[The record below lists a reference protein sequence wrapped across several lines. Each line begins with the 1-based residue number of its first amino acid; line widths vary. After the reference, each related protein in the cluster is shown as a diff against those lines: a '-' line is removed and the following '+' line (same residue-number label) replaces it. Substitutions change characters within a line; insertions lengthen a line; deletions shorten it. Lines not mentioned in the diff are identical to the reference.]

1 MNNKA
6 SLEELDNESDEI
18 SSPLSSS
25 NGLNGS
31 ANNSGKMLEET
42 GSLGINKDEITLEDE
57 KELAG
62 YNDDL
67 PELLTKEYR
76 IKQDEEEP
84 EARST
89 SEKPSVRMGLVLT
102 ATATIMGVVG
112 FVWFG
117 FLAPKPARQKASNP
131 SPSTTPKQ
139 LEDESA
145 ELKGKLAF
153 QDQRRQ
159 LETKPD
165 IQKQRSTYAKPQTS
179 PSPVVTKTPPSPPPI
194 RQTPTVP
201 PAPRTVFVRQ
211 PSPPPPQSALFSARP
226 IQRTQPTQSMQPIR
240 AIQAAPP
247 AQPSSAVDPF
257 ERWSQL
263 ASLGQTRGLTTPEMA
278 SNSERQ
284 PTTELDNN
292 SFATSSTIGTQ
303 TVSANNTM
311 ELGDNSFAT
320 SSTPR
325 PNIAAFRG
333 SPTALSTQNYVSPVP
348 TRTQQQST
356 QQNISTVSI
365 GYTGAN
371 NNSVVNYAT
380 KMTDGEMGI
389 LNRSPVNQ
397 DNNNETSDSALEV
410 AIGTSVNARVVVPML
425 WDESGE
431 SPTNGRFAIQLTED
445 MQATDGSVALPTGT
459 ILVTQVES
467 VNRSNKLVN
476 MSVVALVYPDLQGH
490 MRQEEIPAGNL
501 LIRGKNNQ
509 PLIAQGLF
517 DKGSQIAKQD
527 LLIGVIS
534 SLGRV
539 GEIINQPRTQSSSS
553 SSSFGFSQS
562 TVTTTSNPNVLAA
575 ALEGFFKV
583 TGDRLAKR
591 SDQAVQEMLKKPNVA
606 VVPEGTEVSIF
617 VNSFLRVRR

>member
-18 SSPLSSS
+18 SSPLSLS

-84 EARST
+84 EGRST
-89 SEKPSVRMGLVLT
+89 SEKPSIRMGLVLT
-102 ATATIMGVVG
+102 ATAAIIGAVG

-165 IQKQRSTYAKPQTS
+165 IQKQRSTSTKPQTS
-179 PSPVVTKTPPSPPPI
+179 PSPVVAKTPPSPPPV

-201 PAPRTVFVRQ
+201 PPPRTVFVRQ
-211 PSPPPPQSALFSARP
+211 PSPPPPQSALFTARPTQP
-226 IQRTQPTQSMQPIR
+226 IQRTQPIQQPIR
-240 AIQAAPP
+240 AIQAVPP
-247 AQPSSAVDPF
+247 AEPVKAVDPF

-263 ASLGQTRGLTTPEMA
+263 ASLGQTRELTTPEMA
-278 SNSERQ
+278 SNSEGQ
-284 PTTELDNN
+284 PTTQSGSD
-292 SFATSSTIGTQ
+292 
-303 TVSANNTM
+303 
-311 ELGDNSFAT
+311 SFAT
-320 SSTPR
+320 SSTPA
-325 PNIAAFRG
+325 PTIAAFRA
-333 SPTALSTQNYVSPVP
+333 SPTALSTQNNASPVP
-348 TRTQQQST
+348 TIKQQQSI
-356 QQNISTVSI
+356 QQGISTVSI

-371 NNSVVNYAT
+371 NNSVVTNAT
-380 KMTDGEMGI
+380 GMTDGEMGI

-397 DNNNETSDSALEV
+397 DSNSAETSDSALEV
-410 AIGTSVNARVVVPML
+410 AIGTSVNAQVVVPML

-467 VNRSNKLVN
+467 VNRSNRLVN

-490 MRQEEIPAGNL
+490 MRQEEIPAGKL

-517 DKGSQIAKQD
+517 DKGSEIAKQD

-562 TVTTTSNPNVLAA
+562 TVTSTSNPNVLAA

-591 SDQAVQEMLKKPNVA
+591 SDQAVQEMLKKPNVT
-606 VVPEGTEVSIF
+606 VVPEGTKVSIF
-617 VNSFLRVRR
+617 VNSFVRVRR

>member
-18 SSPLSSS
+18 SSTLTSP
-25 NGLNGS
+25 NGVNGS
-31 ANNSGKMLEET
+31 ANNSGKMLEKT

-84 EARST
+84 EGRST

-165 IQKQRSTYAKPQTS
+165 IQKQRSTPTKPQTS
-179 PSPVVTKTPPSPPPI
+179 LSPVVAKTPSSPPPV
-194 RQTPTVP
+194 RQTPTVLP
-201 PAPRTVFVRQ
+201 PPRTVFVRQ
-211 PSPPPPQSALFSARP
+211 PSPPPPQSALFTARP
-226 IQRTQPTQSMQPIR
+226 IQRTQPTQPIQEPIR

-247 AQPSSAVDPF
+247 AEPSSAVDPF

-278 SNSERQ
+278 SNSQGQ
-284 PTTELDNN
+284 PTT
-292 SFATSSTIGTQ
+292 
-303 TVSANNTM
+303 

-320 SSTPR
+320 SSTPA
-325 PNIAAFRG
+325 PTITAFRT
-333 SPTALSTQNYVSPVP
+333 SPTALSTQNNASPVL
-348 TRTQQQST
+348 TRTQQQSI
-356 QQNISTVSI
+356 QQGISTVSI

-371 NNSVVNYAT
+371 NNSVVTNAT
-380 KMTDGEMGI
+380 AMTDGEMGI

-397 DNNNETSDSALEV
+397 DSNSAETSDSALEV

-445 MQATDGSVALPTGT
+445 MQSTDGSVALPTGT
-459 ILVTQVES
+459 ILITQVES
-467 VNRSNKLVN
+467 VNRSNRLVN
-476 MSVVALVYPDLQGH
+476 MSVVALVYPDSQGH
-490 MRQEEIPAGNL
+490 MRQEEIPSGNL

-606 VVPEGTEVSIF
+606 VVPEGTKVSVF

>member
-18 SSPLSSS
+18 SSPLTSPNS
-25 NGLNGS
+25 LNGS

-42 GSLGINKDEITLEDE
+42 GNLGINKNEITLEDE

-84 EARST
+84 EGRST
-89 SEKPSVRMGLVLT
+89 SEKPSIRMGLVLT
-102 ATATIMGVVG
+102 ATAAIMGVVG

-165 IQKQRSTYAKPQTS
+165 IQKQRSTPTKPQTS
-179 PSPVVTKTPPSPPPI
+179 PSSVVAKTPPSPPPV

-201 PAPRTVFVRQ
+201 PPPRTVFVRQ

-226 IQRTQPTQSMQPIR
+226 IQRTQPTQPIQQPIR

-247 AQPSSAVDPF
+247 AEPSSAVDPF

-263 ASLGQTRGLTTPEMA
+263 ASLGQTRGLTTLEMT
-278 SNSERQ
+278 SNSQGQ
-284 PTTELDNN
+284 PTT
-292 SFATSSTIGTQ
+292 
-303 TVSANNTM
+303 

-320 SSTPR
+320 SSTPA
-325 PNIAAFRG
+325 PTIAAFRT
-333 SPTALSTQNYVSPVP
+333 SPTALSTQNNASPFP
-348 TRTQQQST
+348 TKRQQQST
-356 QQNISTVSI
+356 QQGISTVSI

-371 NNSVVNYAT
+371 NNSIVTNAT
-380 KMTDGEMGI
+380 GMTDGEMGI

-397 DNNNETSDSALEV
+397 YNSGTSDSDLEV
-410 AIGTSVNARVVVPML
+410 AIGTSVNARVIVPML

-467 VNRSNKLVN
+467 VNQSNRLVN
-476 MSVVALVYPDLQGH
+476 MSVVALVYPDSQGH

-583 TGDRLAKR
+583 TGDRLTKR
-591 SDQAVQEMLKKPNVA
+591 SDQAVQEILKKPNVA
-606 VVPEGTEVSIF
+606 VVPEGTKVSVF

>member
-84 EARST
+84 EGRST

-102 ATATIMGVVG
+102 ATAAIIGAVG

-131 SPSTTPKQ
+131 SPSTTPTP

-247 AQPSSAVDPF
+247 AEPSEAVDPF

-263 ASLGQTRGLTTPEMA
+263 ASLGQTHGLTTPEMA
-278 SNSERQ
+278 SNSEGQ
-284 PTTELDNN
+284 PTTQSGSD
-292 SFATSSTIGTQ
+292 
-303 TVSANNTM
+303 
-311 ELGDNSFAT
+311 SFAT
-320 SSTPR
+320 SSTPA
-325 PNIAAFRG
+325 PTIAAFRA
-333 SPTALSTQNYVSPVP
+333 SPTALSTQNNANPVP
-348 TRTQQQST
+348 TIRQQQSI
-356 QQNISTVSI
+356 QQGISTVSI

-371 NNSVVNYAT
+371 NDSVVTNAT
-380 KMTDGEMGI
+380 GMTDGEMGI

-397 DNNNETSDSALEV
+397 HNSGTSDSALEV

-467 VNRSNKLVN
+467 VNRSNRLVN
-476 MSVVALVYPDLQGH
+476 MSVVALVYPDSQGH

-517 DKGSQIAKQD
+517 DKGSEIAKQD

-591 SDQAVQEMLKKPNVA
+591 SDQAVQEMFKKPNVA

>member
-31 ANNSGKMLEET
+31 ANNSGKMLQET

-84 EARST
+84 EGRST

-131 SPSTTPKQ
+131 SHKAIPTP

-165 IQKQRSTYAKPQTS
+165 IQKQRSTPTKPQTS
-179 PSPVVTKTPPSPPPI
+179 PSPVVAKTPPSPPPV

-201 PAPRTVFVRQ
+201 PPPRTVFVRQ
-211 PSPPPPQSALFSARP
+211 PSPPPPQRTLFTARPTQP
-226 IQRTQPTQSMQPIR
+226 IQRTQPTQPIR
-240 AIQAAPP
+240 TIQAAPP
-247 AQPSSAVDPF
+247 AESTKAVDPF

-284 PTTELDNN
+284 PTTEL
-292 SFATSSTIGTQ
+292 
-303 TVSANNTM
+303 
-311 ELGDNSFAT
+311 GDNSFAT
-320 SSTPR
+320 SSTPA
-325 PNIAAFRG
+325 PTIAAFRT
-333 SPTALSTQNYVSPVP
+333 SPTALSTQNNTSPLP

-380 KMTDGEMGI
+380 GMTDGEMGI
-389 LNRSPVNQ
+389 LNRSPINQ
-397 DNNNETSDSALEV
+397 DNNSAETSDSALEV

-467 VNRSNKLVN
+467 VNRSNRLVN

-490 MRQEEIPAGNL
+490 MQQEEIPAGNL

-517 DKGSQIAKQD
+517 DKGSEIAKQD

-583 TGDRLAKR
+583 TGDRLTKR

>member
-84 EARST
+84 EGRST

-102 ATATIMGVVG
+102 ATAAIIGAVG

-165 IQKQRSTYAKPQTS
+165 IQKQRSTYKKPQTS
-179 PSPVVTKTPPSPPPI
+179 PSPVVAKTPPSPPPV

-201 PAPRTVFVRQ
+201 PPPRTVFVRQ

-226 IQRTQPTQSMQPIR
+226 IQRTQQPIQPIR

-247 AQPSSAVDPF
+247 AEPSEAVDPF

-263 ASLGQTRGLTTPEMA
+263 ASLGQTRGLATPEMA
-278 SNSERQ
+278 SNSEEQ
-284 PTTELDNN
+284 PTTQ
-292 SFATSSTIGTQ
+292 SRA
-303 TVSANNTM
+303 
-311 ELGDNSFAT
+311 NSFAT
-320 SSTPR
+320 SSTPA
-325 PNIAAFRG
+325 PTIAAFRT
-333 SPTALSTQNYVSPVP
+333 SPTALSTQNNAIPFP
-348 TRTQQQST
+348 TKRQQQSI
-356 QQNISTVSI
+356 QQGISTVSI

-371 NNSVVNYAT
+371 NNSVVTNAT
-380 KMTDGEMGI
+380 GMTDGEMGI

-397 DNNNETSDSALEV
+397 DSNSAETSDSALEV

-431 SPTNGRFAIQLTED
+431 NPTNGRFAIQLTED
-445 MQATDGSVALPTGT
+445 MQTTDGSVALPTGT
-459 ILVTQVES
+459 ILITQVES
-467 VNRSNKLVN
+467 VNRSNRLVN
-476 MSVVALVYPDLQGH
+476 MSVVALVYPDSQGH

-583 TGDRLAKR
+583 TGDRLTKR

-606 VVPEGTEVSIF
+606 VVPEGTEVSVF